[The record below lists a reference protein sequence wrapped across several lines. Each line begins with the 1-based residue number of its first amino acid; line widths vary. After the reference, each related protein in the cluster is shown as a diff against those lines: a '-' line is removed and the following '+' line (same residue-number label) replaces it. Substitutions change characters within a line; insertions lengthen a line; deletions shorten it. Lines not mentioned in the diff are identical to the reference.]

1 MSLSFV
7 IPNPCSYLKQVML
20 KDGAALGS
28 GSLYAGQ
35 SGDIKLEVEDS
46 LSLLGFFRVIES
58 LKV

>member
-1 MSLSFV
+1 
-7 IPNPCSYLKQVML
+7 ML